1 MNSKNNSKLL
11 DEVKRLFANAKGC
24 HDWDHTERVL
34 NLCMKIGEKEEA
46 NLKILFAAAA
56 LHDIGREEELRTNRK
71 IDHAEYG
78 ADLAKSILGKYNYSD
93 NEIEEISCCIR
104 THRYRGDNI
113 PKSLEAKILY
123 DSDKIDSIGAI
134 GIGRAFHFASEIG
147 ARVHGAEI
155 TLENS
160 TEFSRDDTA
169 YRHYLD
175 KLCKINDK
183 LFTAEGK
190 KIAEGRQQFMKIFFD
205 RLNQE
210 ATGKL

>member
-1 MNSKNNSKLL
+1 MKSKFDYDLL
-11 DEVKRLFANAKGC
+11 EAAKKLFAGAKSC

-34 NLCMKIGEKEEA
+34 KMCLHIGKKENA
-46 NLKILFAAAA
+46 NLRILFAAAV
-56 LHDIGREEELRTNRK
+56 LHDIGREEELKSSRK

-78 ADLAKSILGKYNYSD
+78 ASISRRILQDHHYIEM
-93 NEIEEISCCIR
+93 EIDQISSCIL
-104 THRYRGDNI
+104 THRYRGDRV
-113 PKSLEAKILY
+113 PASLEAKILY
-123 DSDKIDSIGAI
+123 DSDKIDAIGAI

-147 ARVHGAEI
+147 ARVHGTEI

-175 KLCKINDK
+175 KLCKVKDK

-190 KIAEGRQQFMKIFFD
+190 RIAEGRQQFMKKFFD
-205 RLNQE
+205 QLNLE
-210 ATGKL
+210 AIGKR